1 MFHKSVQLLTCATIV
16 GLLASSYASAQMGD
30 SSATVSMR
38 ATVPLVCRVGF
49 TPAGSGELLGVA
61 SQLCNNPTGYT
72 LHALATGDV
81 DGAFVIVDNRRI
93 ALIPGQEVL
102 ILASDVPARKDT
114 LVRYEANE
122 DSEGGNLTLR
132 IEAN

>member
-1 MFHKSVQLLTCATIV
+1 MFVKSVQILTCASIV
-16 GLLASSYASAQMGD
+16 GLLASGYAGAQVGSA
-30 SSATVSMR
+30 STSVSMR
-38 ATVPLVCRVGF
+38 ATVPLVCRVSF
-49 TPAGSGELLGVA
+49 TPGTSPNLLGIA

-102 ILASDVPARKDT
+102 ILASDGPARKDT
-114 LVRYEANE
+114 LIGYEPSE
-122 DSEGGNLTLR
+122 GSEGGNLTLR

>member
-1 MFHKSVQLLTCATIV
+1 
-16 GLLASSYASAQMGD
+16 
-30 SSATVSMR
+30 MR

-49 TPAGSGELLGVA
+49 TPAGSADLLGVA

-93 ALIPGQEVL
+93 ALTPGEEVL
-102 ILASDVPARKDT
+102 ILASDGPARKDSSIG
-114 LVRYEANE
+114 YEPNQ